1 METILPALISF
12 VMAISPQTAGISA
25 TTQISIPI
33 VQAAQERV
41 SAPRIFDVWV
51 TAYSSSQ
58 DETDSTPN
66 ITASNKAPHDGV
78 LAANFLKLG
87 EKVKIPSLFGDKIF
101 TVEDRMNK
109 RKKNF
114 VDIWMPTKQ
123 DALKF
128 GIAKADIVLVD

>member
-1 METILPALISF
+1 MSF
-12 VMAISPQTAGISA
+12 VMTVAAQGAGTPVA
-25 TTQISIPI
+25 APISIPVI
-33 VQAAQERV
+33 QAAPERV
-41 SAPRIFDVWV
+41 SAARLFDVWV
-51 TAYSSSQ
+51 TAYSSSP

-78 LAANFLKLG
+78 LAANFLPLG
-87 EKVKIPSLFGDKIF
+87 SKVKIPSLFGDKIF

-128 GIAKADIVLVD
+128 GIAKADIVLID